1 MTPFLLLLLSTCL
14 SIEAIMRV
22 PLKKTTVRRRRGSS
36 LENLNG
42 DYQRVVYLPEYEN
55 VPYVYSP
62 ENGNRPGY
70 VYYPGRGY
78 IRADVLVPEYWND
91 PYGYLPEYGINP
103 NYGYN
108 MGNGNSPYGSSET
121 LYNDWDM
128 QYYGSIQI
136 GAPPQ
141 IFTVIFDTGSSNLWV
156 PCANCLETAEFCQA
170 HKKFNCEYSYTCKP
184 MYWHVRIPYGKGTA
198 AGLLYNDIVCID
210 TNPNH
215 CFRQDFVCAQQV
227 LQYDGSM
234 FDGILGMAWPS
245 ISGNITTPLQ
255 HLFANKR
262 ACPEAVFAF
271 WLSRNSLENAEGGE
285 LTLCGTDPTRYQG
298 NITWLPLISETHW
311 TVQLEGI
318 SVGADSG
325 DTLHIPGN
333 FPAVVDSGTSYIL
346 GPSKYIQ
353 KIQDFIGVG
362 SEGIDCSEVSHYPTI
377 TFTLHG
383 HKFILEGKKYF
394 VEGPEG
400 LCHLAFRKIPTNR
413 GLDVNSWTLGDAFMG
428 KFYTIFDYANKSVG
442 FAKPA

>member
-1 MTPFLLLLLSTCL
+1 
-14 SIEAIMRV
+14 
-22 PLKKTTVRRRRGSS
+22 
-36 LENLNG
+36 
-42 DYQRVVYLPEYEN
+42 
-55 VPYVYSP
+55 
-62 ENGNRPGY
+62 
-70 VYYPGRGY
+70 
-78 IRADVLVPEYWND
+78 
-91 PYGYLPEYGINP
+91 
-103 NYGYN
+103 
-108 MGNGNSPYGSSET
+108 
-121 LYNDWDM
+121 
-128 QYYGSIQI
+128 
-136 GAPPQ
+136 
-141 IFTVIFDTGSSNLWV
+141 
-156 PCANCLETAEFCQA
+156 
-170 HKKFNCEYSYTCKP
+170 

-271 WLSRNSLENAEGGE
+271 WLNRNSLENAEGGE